1 MNELPVDSPIIAI
14 VGAGSI
20 GCYLGG
26 CLISTGAAVTLIG
39 RPRIQKQLSEYGLHL
54 TDWCHRDTLISSKD
68 INFSL
73 SMSALVHADYI
84 IVTVKSGDTKEV
96 AQRIAE
102 YAKQSAV
109 IVSFQNGVGNGQI
122 LQQHLPQH
130 ITLKGMVP
138 FNVLNKG
145 GGHFHCGTGG
155 DLAIEDKDGVA
166 ELLIKMFLSS
176 QLPVQKYDNL
186 SNIQWSKLIMNLNNA
201 INALSGVPLLE
212 QFSDASYRRIL
223 ALLLK
228 EALSVMKIAGIK
240 PIQTGKVI
248 PAMLPYILSLP
259 TVIYKAIAGSMLK
272 IDPSARS
279 SMYEDLCLGRKT
291 EIDYLNGEI
300 VNLARQYH
308 LEAPV
313 NLAIIELV
321 KQAEQDQNGS
331 PNLTAKVMLE
341 YILSK

>member
-1 MNELPVDSPIIAI
+1 MNKIPVDSLSIAI

-26 CLISTGAAVTLIG
+26 CLISTGVAVTLIG
-39 RPRIQKQLSEYGLHL
+39 RPRIQQQLSEYGLHL
-54 TDWCHRDTLISSKD
+54 TDWSHRDTRISPKD
-68 INFSL
+68 ISFSL
-73 SMSALVHADYI
+73 SMSALAHADYI
-84 IVTVKSGDTKEV
+84 FVTVKSGDTVEV
-96 AQRIAE
+96 AKRIAE
-102 YAKQSAV
+102 HAKKSAV

-138 FNVLNKG
+138 FNVFNKG
-145 GGHFHCGTGG
+145 EGHFHCGTEG

-166 ELLIKMFLSS
+166 EPLISMLILS
-176 QLPVQKYDNL
+176 QLPVQKYGNL
-186 SNIQWSKLIMNLNNA
+186 SDIQWSKLIMNLNNA

-212 QFSDASYRRIL
+212 QFSDASYRRVL
-223 ALLLK
+223 ALSLK
-228 EALSVMKIAGIK
+228 EALSVMKVAGIK
-240 PIQTGKVI
+240 PVRTGKVI
-248 PAMLPYILSLP
+248 PAILPYVLSLP
-259 TVIYKAIAGSMLK
+259 TVLYKAIAGSMLK
-272 IDPSARS
+272 IDPAARS

-300 VNLARQYH
+300 VSLAQQYN

-313 NLAIIELV
+313 NSAIIELV

-331 PNLTAKVMLE
+331 PKLTAKVMLD
-341 YILSK
+341 YILNK